1 MFKKVF
7 TSSFDGERFLMVQ
20 EDSGSRWSITG
31 GYSESFIQS
40 GRATNSPS
48 SSEAEA
54 NVLDGQTG
62 WRYNDGQY
70 GNGVW
75 KEADINVTCM

>member
-1 MFKKVF
+1 
-7 TSSFDGERFLMVQ
+7 MVQ

-31 GYSESFIQS
+31 GYSYGVTLTGGYTYSESFIQS

-48 SSEAEA
+48 SPEAGS
-54 NVLDGQTG
+54 NVLDGQTR

-70 GNGVW
+70 GDGVW
-75 KEADINVTCM
+75 KEADISVTCIEDL